1 MPPGGGLCPGH
12 GGPPVRRGARRALL
26 AASPPEG
33 PVELVAY
40 SPEEPPFFRSP
51 QMGSAVHAASLK
63 TSGRRVRS
71 VLVLEMIGCFEDGAR
86 SQSYPLP
93 FLSLFY
99 PTRGNFIAVVGS
111 LGQPRLAR
119 RVKAAMRAASPL
131 PVRSINAPRAVPG
144 VDFSDHLS
152 YWREGYPA
160 IMITDTAFYRNP
172 RYHTTGDTPETLD
185 YARMAQVV
193 DGVRAALLREADR

>member
-1 MPPGGGLCPGH
+1 
-12 GGPPVRRGARRALL
+12 
-26 AASPPEG
+26 
-33 PVELVAY
+33 
-40 SPEEPPFFRSP
+40 
-51 QMGSAVHAASLK
+51 
-63 TSGRRVRS
+63 
-71 VLVLEMIGCFEDGAR
+71 MIGCFEDGAR